1 MGLIAPVQNA
11 RADLAQI
18 RNAFAAAITAAG
30 NPRKARDPADVADPD
45 DISGQFRARVEADIA
60 RWTPV
65 IKAADIK
72 IN

>member
-1 MGLIAPVQNA
+1 V
-11 RADLAQI
+11 LAQI
-18 RNAFAAAITAAG
+18 QKAFAAAITA
-30 NPRKARDPADVADPD
+30 PAIREKLATQLMTP
-45 DISGQFRARVEADIA
+45 IPTTPAEFRARVEADIA

>member
-1 MGLIAPVQNA
+1 MGLIAPA
-11 RADLAQI
+11 KTP
-18 RNAFAAAITAAG
+18 AAIIDQIHDAFVSAITSPGIREKLATQLMS
-30 NPRKARDPADVADPD
+30 PIPTTPA
-45 DISGQFRARVEADIA
+45 QFRARVEADIA

>member
-1 MGLIAPVQNA
+1 LIAPA
-11 RADLAQI
+11 KTPAAIIDQI
-18 RNAFAAAITAAG
+18 HDAFASAITS
-30 NPRKARDPADVADPD
+30 PAIREKLATQLMSP
-45 DISGQFRARVEADIA
+45 IPTTPAQFRARVEADIA